1 MGVMRVD
8 AKSPHEVQ
16 GKLFPLDFS
25 NDSRLPVVI
34 CQKFRDVLWTFSKS
48 QTFETWGE
56 NP

>member
-8 AKSPHEVQ
+8 AKSPHEVH

-34 CQKFRDVLWTFSKS
+34 CRKISRCFMDIFKVTNLRDV
-48 QTFETWGE
+48 G
-56 NP
+56 